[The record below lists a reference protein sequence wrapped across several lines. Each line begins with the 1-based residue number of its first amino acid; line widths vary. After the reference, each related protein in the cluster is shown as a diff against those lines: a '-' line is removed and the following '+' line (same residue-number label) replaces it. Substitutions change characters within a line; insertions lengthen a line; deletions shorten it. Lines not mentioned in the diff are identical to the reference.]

1 MKHIKKFLSL
11 LLVLTMVLAMSS
23 GVFAKEASSGK
34 VKVSITY
41 NMFTK
46 GGLDAAG
53 KPADQAYQG
62 GTPTMANVNA
72 NYYIL
77 NYEMS
82 IEDIQEL
89 IVDSG
94 VRDTIYNPP
103 AGLQTNVLDA
113 IIAAFYYH
121 DIYDIKGGWD
131 PKPTAT
137 CSAGG
142 YIHDVE
148 GQNIVTNTTRQE
160 TVNGIKYDVYS
171 GTGWNIACTQKGEI
185 SALKCYGTNYG
196 LVDGMEIVFDV
207 SPYELYEPAA

>member
-53 KPADQAYQG
+53 KPADQAYKG

-148 GQNIVTNTTRQE
+148 YQNIVTNTTRQE

-185 SALKCYGTNYG
+185 SALKC
-196 LVDGMEIVFDV
+196 
-207 SPYELYEPAA
+207 

>member
-53 KPADQAYQG
+53 KPLQQTYKG

-89 IVDSG
+89 VVDSG
-94 VRDTIYNPP
+94 VRDTVYNPP

-148 GQNIVTNTTRQE
+148 YQNIVTNTTRQE

>member
-23 GVFAKEASSGK
+23 GVFAKEATSGT

-46 GGLDAAG
+46 GGLDAEG
-53 KPADQAYQG
+53 KPADQAYKG

-89 IVDSG
+89 VVDG
-94 VRDTIYNPP
+94 EVRDAVYNAP

-113 IIAAFYYH
+113 IIAAFYNNNVF
-121 DIYDIKGGWD
+121 DIEGGWD
-131 PKPTAT
+131 ARPVGEGP
-137 CSAGG
+137 AGG
-142 YIHDVE
+142 YIHYVA
-148 GQNIVTNTTRQE
+148 GQNIETNDTRQE
-160 TVNGIKYDVYS
+160 TVNGTKYDVYS
-171 GTGWNIACTQKGEI
+171 GTGWNIACTQI
-185 SALKCYGTNYG
+185 MDWWMAWRLSSTSAPTRSIILLLK
-196 LVDGMEIVFDV
+196 
-207 SPYELYEPAA
+207 

>member
-23 GVFAKEASSGK
+23 GVFAKEATSGT

-46 GGLDAAG
+46 GGLDAEG
-53 KPADQAYQG
+53 KPADQAYKG

-89 IVDSG
+89 VVDG
-94 VRDTIYNPP
+94 EVRDAVYNAP

-113 IIAAFYYH
+113 IIAAFYYNNVF
-121 DIYDIKGGWD
+121 DIRGGWD
-131 PKPTAT
+131 VYPMHGP
-137 CSAGG
+137 AGG
-142 YIHDVE
+142 YIHYVA
-148 GQNIVTNTTRQE
+148 GQNIETNDPRQE
-160 TVNGIKYDVYS
+160 TVNGIKYDVFS
-171 GTGWNIACTQKGEI
+171 GTGWNIACTQNGVI
-185 SALKCYGTNYG
+185 SALELYGTNYG

-207 SPYELYEPAA
+207 SPYEIYFATT

>member
-53 KPADQAYQG
+53 KPLQQTYKG

-82 IEDIQEL
+82 IADIQEL

-94 VRDTIYNPP
+94 VRDTVYDAP

-142 YIHDVE
+142 YIHYVE

>member
-23 GVFAKEASSGK
+23 GVFAKEATSGT

-46 GGLDAAG
+46 GGLDAEG
-53 KPADQAYQG
+53 KPADQAYKG

-89 IVDSG
+89 FVDSG
-94 VRDTIYNPP
+94 VRDAVYNPLLVSKP
-103 AGLQTNVLDA
+103 MCWMLLLRHSTTMILMIFRVVGIPILRRLALPVA
-113 IIAAFYYH
+113 IFIMYRGRTLRPMIRA
-121 DIYDIKGGWD
+121 
-131 PKPTAT
+131 
-137 CSAGG
+137 
-142 YIHDVE
+142 
-148 GQNIVTNTTRQE
+148 RR
-160 TVNGIKYDVYS
+160 
-171 GTGWNIACTQKGEI
+171 
-185 SALKCYGTNYG
+185 L
-196 LVDGMEIVFDV
+196 
-207 SPYELYEPAA
+207 

>member
-53 KPADQAYQG
+53 KPLQQTYKG

-89 IVDSG
+89 VVDSG
-94 VRDTIYNPP
+94 VRDTVYNPP

-113 IIAAFYYH
+113 IIAAFYYNNVF
-121 DIYDIKGGWD
+121 DIQGDWD
-131 PKPTAT
+131 AYPMHGP
-137 CSAGG
+137 AGG
-142 YIHDVE
+142 YIHYVA
-148 GQNIVTNTTRQE
+148 GQNIETNATRQE
-160 TVNGIKYDVYS
+160 TVNGSKYNVYS
-171 GTGWNIACTQKGEI
+171 GTGWNIACTQNGVI
-185 SALKCYGTNYG
+185 SALELYGTNYE

-207 SPYELYEPAA
+207 SPYAIYELAA

>member
-23 GVFAKEASSGK
+23 GVFAKEATSGT

-46 GGLDAAG
+46 GGLDADG
-53 KPADQAYQG
+53 KPADQAYKG

-89 IVDSG
+89 VVDG
-94 VRDTIYNPP
+94 EVRDAVYNAP

-113 IIAAFYYH
+113 IIAAFYYNNIF
-121 DIYDIKGGWD
+121 DIQGGWD
-131 PKPTAT
+131 AYPMHGP
-137 CSAGG
+137 AGG
-142 YIHDVE
+142 YIHYVQ
-148 GQNIVTNTTRQE
+148 GQNIETNDPRQE

-171 GTGWNIACTQKGEI
+171 GTGWNIACTQNGVI
-185 SALKCYGTNYG
+185 SALELYGTNYG

-207 SPYELYEPAA
+207 SPYEIYYPAA

>member
-23 GVFAKEASSGK
+23 GVFAKEATSGT

-53 KPADQAYQG
+53 KPADQAYKG

-89 IVDSG
+89 VVDSG
-94 VRDTIYNPP
+94 VRETVYDAP

-121 DIYDIKGGWD
+121 NVFDIQGGWD
-131 PKPTAT
+131 AHPMQGP
-137 CSAGG
+137 AGG
-142 YIHDVE
+142 YIHYVA
-148 GQNIVTNTTRQE
+148 GQNIVTNDMRQE
-160 TVNGIKYDVYS
+160 TVNGIKYNVYS
-171 GTGWNIACTQKGEI
+171 GTGWNIACTQNGVI
-185 SALKCYGTNYG
+185 SALELYGTNYG

-207 SPYELYEPAA
+207 SPYELYESVA

>member
-23 GVFAKEASSGK
+23 GVFAKKATSGT

-53 KPADQAYQG
+53 EPTQQVYKG

-89 IVDSG
+89 VVDSG
-94 VRDTIYNPP
+94 VRDAVYNAP

-113 IIAAFYYH
+113 IIAAFYNNNVF
-121 DIYDIKGGWD
+121 DIEGGWD
-131 PKPTAT
+131 AHPVEGP
-137 CSAGG
+137 AGG
-142 YIHDVE
+142 YIHYVA
-148 GQNIVTNTTRQE
+148 GQNIETNDPRQE
-160 TVNGIKYDVYS
+160 TVNGIKYDVFS
-171 GTGWNIACTQKGEI
+171 GTGWNIACTQNGVI
-185 SALKCYGTNYG
+185 SALGLYGTNYE

-207 SPYELYEPAA
+207 SPYEIYYPAA

>member
-53 KPADQAYQG
+53 KPLQQTYKG

>member
-11 LLVLTMVLAMSS
+11 LLVLTMVIAMSS
-23 GVFAKEASSGK
+23 GVFAKEATSGT

-46 GGLDAAG
+46 GGLDAEG
-53 KPADQAYQG
+53 KPADQAYKG

-89 IVDSG
+89 VVDG
-94 VRDTIYNPP
+94 EVRDAVYNAP

-113 IIAAFYYH
+113 IIAAFYNNNVF
-121 DIYDIKGGWD
+121 DIEGGWD
-131 PKPTAT
+131 ARPVGEGP
-137 CSAGG
+137 AGG
-142 YIHDVE
+142 YIHYVA
-148 GQNIVTNTTRQE
+148 GQNIETNDTRQE
-160 TVNGIKYDVYS
+160 TVNGTK
-171 GTGWNIACTQKGEI
+171 W
-185 SALKCYGTNYG
+185 
-196 LVDGMEIVFDV
+196 DGC
-207 SPYELYEPAA
+207 L